1 MIIMDQS
8 VEEIFNLSLSEIAI
22 TCPPEISNYFT
33 GAALTRLNQ
42 IRLFGEDDSTF
53 LTRQQLNATD
63 HFPVSDSSSVSDWSS
78 TVLAGSVSS
87 VPTPAG
93 ILRNHQHSLNVAR
106 QQEDM
111 QRLKYYSYG
120 IALPAICILGILGNV
135 LNLIVLTRPT
145 MRGPAYVYMRGY
157 AGAALLAIIFAL
169 PFSSRILFHNE
180 IGPWS
185 SFAQAFF
192 HAHLELF
199 LGNACLGIG
208 VLMLV
213 ALTVERYL
221 AVCRLGRTRAFAAK
235 KTPLVAV
242 GLALLAVS
250 LYLPYL
256 FRAHVITCSTVPD
269 GLPVYRKRE
278 NPSFAHSTLWAAYL
292 WTLEVIFKMAPTLI
306 IVHLNCCIIV
316 VYRRTC
322 ARRRSML
329 TKAPTASQLLPPPSS
344 VQSANGSHHQSGS
357 SPTMVTSVNR
367 DGAVSFVSNNGSD
380 RICSE
385 NPPQQQQTRLPNGQP
400 ADDSRRFWEEKRLM
414 FLLGSTSI
422 LFSVCITPQL
432 VLSLMIHEAVLQS
445 YYFQVFRAV
454 ANILEVTNYSFTFY
468 IYCMFSRDFRAT
480 LLQTLRISRP
490 SGTSP
495 HQTCL

>member
-8 VEEIFNLSLSEIAI
+8 AEEIFNLSLSEIVI
-22 TCPPEISNYFT
+22 KCPPEISNYFM

-42 IRLFGEDDSTF
+42 MPLFGEDDSAL
-53 LTRQQLNATD
+53 LTRQQLNQTD
-63 HFPVSDSSSVSDWSS
+63 HFLVTDSSGVSDWPS
-78 TVLAGSVSS
+78 TVLTGLVSS
-87 VPTPAG
+87 VPTPVG
-93 ILRNHQHSLNVAR
+93 ILRNHQHSINTAK

-135 LNLIVLTRPT
+135 LNLIVLTRPS

-157 AGAALLAIIFAL
+157 AGAALLAIVFAL

-180 IGPWS
+180 VGPWK

-192 HAHLELF
+192 HTHLELF

-385 NPPQQQQTRLPNGQP
+385 NPPQQQQSRLPNGQQ
-400 ADDSRRFWEEKRLM
+400 ADDSRRYWEEKRLM

-490 SGTSP
+490 SGTP